1 MTTNDTHPPT
11 EFKRRAAHRA
21 GYTLVEVMMALA
33 VLTVGAS
40 GIVAMQKFSLGGS
53 LQARNLTAGVN
64 VNAGWLERL
73 NTEAVLW
80 NDANNSDLAQMGTVN
95 AFGALPGG
103 ANVVGNWVRLG
114 ATTLEGDDADLGAG
128 GGPNPAAAYCTH
140 LRLSWIGPPAT
151 SDTLRVELR
160 TFWARTGRDITDE
173 CDPGVAVAGWTT
185 AINDPAQTV
194 AIGGIARRRDDYGWV
209 FSTGTLR
216 RHPL

>member
-1 MTTNDTHPPT
+1 MTMNESSRLSAT
-11 EFKRRAAHRA
+11 KRRSSLRP

-80 NDANNSDLAQMGTVN
+80 NDANNAPGDLAQMGTIN
-95 AFGALPGG
+95 AVGALPTG

-114 ATTLEGDDADLGAG
+114 ATTLEGDDADLGG
-128 GGPNPAAAYCTH
+128 AAAYCTH

-151 SDTLRVELR
+151 SDTLKVELR
-160 TFWARTGRDITDE
+160 TFWARTGRDVNDE
-173 CDPGVAVAGWTT
+173 CNPGVAMNGWNN

-194 AIGGIARRRDDYGWV
+194 AIAGIARRRDDYGWV